1 MTEQTDGALAGLSS
15 RGDKLAFETLMR
27 RYLPLL
33 GGYAACRAP
42 SNADAEDAI
51 QETMLAA
58 WRSIAAY
65 DGASTVKTWLI
76 AILRRK
82 LADIYRF
89 RYRSD
94 NIWLDDAG
102 DIPEEEN
109 PDTGAAERCDLT
121 AAMKRLTG
129 AEKELVYL
137 IFNAGLGYAEAAHVL
152 DIPEGTIKSRMSA
165 VRNKLRKT
173 IGEGYL

>member
-1 MTEQTDGALAGLSS
+1 MTQLLYHRLSAITILYKLFLRLSEPKRRFRRLRGWKRGEEHRFSLTEQTDGALAGLSS

-42 SNADAEDAI
+42 SDADAEDAI

-65 DGASTVKTWLI
+65 DGASTIKTWLI

-82 LADIYRF
+82 LADIYRL

-94 NIWLDDAG
+94 NIGLDELG
-102 DIPEEEN
+102 DVPEEETPIN
-109 PDTGAAERCDLT
+109 RLGDAATLPP
-121 AAMKRLTG
+121 RLST
-129 AEKELVYL
+129 
-137 IFNAGLGYAEAAHVL
+137 
-152 DIPEGTIKSRMSA
+152 
-165 VRNKLRKT
+165 
-173 IGEGYL
+173 